1 MRNNMSER
9 ERESER
15 DKWFHVIGVCMCV
28 SEAEIVFIWA

>member
-9 ERESER
+9 ERER